1 MAELHQVV
9 EAEVVDG
16 RRIRVAF
23 ENGVEGMFDCTPYM
37 KDKYWAKLAEPSF
50 FRQVRVAV
58 TDPLPEAQVYVTSL
72 QSWPVA
78 GMVSVFVW
86 TANALLANAAEV

>member
-50 FRQVRVAV
+50 FRQVRVAWG
-58 TDPLPEAQVYVTSL
+58 TLCWPGEIDIDPEEVWEGCKKAALEEALP
-72 QSWPVA
+72 
-78 GMVSVFVW
+78 
-86 TANALLANAAEV
+86 

>member
-1 MAELHQVV
+1 MTA
-9 EAEVVDG
+9 D
-16 RRIRVAF
+16 VALT
-23 ENGVEGMFDCTPYM
+23 VSVST
-37 KDKYWAKLAEPSF
+37 WEPL

-78 GMVSVFVW
+78 GIVSVFVW
-86 TANALLANAAEV
+86 TAKALLANAAEV